1 MNWFAF
7 FRISL
12 CRGALLGCAI
22 ALGCATFG
30 QASAAAGPFAEFPG
44 SWSGNGKIRI
54 GDKTERIRCK
64 SKYSLQ
70 GSNERYVVLQIACA
84 SDSYKFDLSGNFQ
97 ADESNHITGFWS
109 ELSRNVH
116 GEAAGVAQGDRFQ
129 VHIDS
134 QAFSGN
140 LTMVTHG
147 GRQLVSIDTIGTK
160 DNISASITLHRGS
173 R

>member
-1 MNWFAF
+1 MNRLAF

-12 CRGALLGCAI
+12 WRGALLGCAI
-22 ALGCATFG
+22 ALGCMACE

-44 SWSGNGKIRI
+44 AWAGTGKIRI

-64 SKYSLQ
+64 STYSLQ
-70 GSNERYVVLQIACA
+70 GSNERYVVIEIACA
-84 SDSYKFDLSGNFQ
+84 SDSYKFDFSGEFQ
-97 ADESNHITGFWS
+97 ADESNHITGNWS
-109 ELSRNVH
+109 ERSR
-116 GEAAGVAQGDRFQ
+116 GVVGIATGTAQGNRFKIH
-129 VHIDS
+129 VDS

-147 GRQLVSIDTIGTK
+147 GRQSVDLDTIGTTDK
-160 DNISASITLHRGS
+160 VSATITLNRNP